1 MGLLL
6 QSHVVHIRVVMN
18 IVWNDESEKEKDEVM
33 EF

>member
-6 QSHVVHIRVVMN
+6 QFHVVHIRVVMS
-18 IVWNDESEKEKDEVM
+18 IVWNDESEKDEGM